1 MSLAG
6 AGFAVARGAAAA
18 LAAGFL
24 LGATINSSSLP
35 LLEEQATAFAGV
47 RRGAGGAFFAD
58 SFEGFAGDFF

>member
-1 MSLAG
+1 M
-6 AGFAVARGAAAA
+6 
-18 LAAGFL
+18 

>member
-6 AGFAVARGAAAA
+6 AGFAVARAAT
-18 LAAGFL
+18 AGFL

-47 RRGAGGAFFAD
+47 RRLAGGAFFAG
-58 SFEGFAGDFF
+58 SFRDFAGDFF